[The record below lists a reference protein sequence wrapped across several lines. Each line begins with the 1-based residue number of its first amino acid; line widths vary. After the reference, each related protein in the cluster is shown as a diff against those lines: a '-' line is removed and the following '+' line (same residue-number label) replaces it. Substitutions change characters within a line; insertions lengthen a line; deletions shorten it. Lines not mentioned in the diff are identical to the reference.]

1 MLSGTYTQ
9 TQIAERFGID
19 QIPETEVSTHARLV
33 WLNSEKSLHR
43 AWAGYSAGSGN
54 PQRLPLV
61 RESGSHACYSPQ
73 SSHSQFGSQYF
84 GVPGVSCRFAGYEHF
99 AMRAQVF
106 RSWSVRTIICVC
118 SSRREYSRSR
128 DARAVMPKFCLIGC
142 RMLQINRS
150 VHTPPYPK
158 MLTGNPGCHHPETI
172 TGWYTHVCNRFL

>member
-1 MLSGTYTQ
+1 MPQTKVNAQRKKGTCDLYALRNLHSG
-9 TQIAERFGID
+9 QIAERFGID
-19 QIPETEVSTHARLV
+19 QLPETEVSTYTRLV
-33 WLNSEKSLHR
+33 WLNSEKSPHR

-106 RSWSVRTIICVC
+106 RS
-118 SSRREYSRSR
+118 
-128 DARAVMPKFCLIGC
+128 
-142 RMLQINRS
+142 
-150 VHTPPYPK
+150 
-158 MLTGNPGCHHPETI
+158 
-172 TGWYTHVCNRFL
+172 